1 MEEKDIIQST
11 NYGRDFMKSLFFTW
25 LTLCCSC
32 FVHAS
37 TTQKVFEKY
46 PNHYFVE
53 TGTWYGDGVQMALN
67 TGFQEVYS
75 IELAPHYYE
84 KAQKRF
90 LDQKNVHLYHGDSA
104 KILGQVI
111 STINGPITFWLDG
124 HCSLEDTAKG
134 ETMTP
139 LLSELEQIKQHPIK
153 THTILIDDIR
163 QTSTSAFDYT
173 TLEQIIAKLKEI
185 NPDYSLTFEDG
196 FVKNDILVAYIKN
209 KQ

>member
-1 MEEKDIIQST
+1 MNRYMRSLSFALVALFYSQSI
-11 NYGRDFMKSLFFTW
+11 
-25 LTLCCSC
+25 
-32 FVHAS
+32 HAS

-90 LDQKNVHLYHGDSA
+90 SNQWNIHLYQGDSA
-104 KILGQVI
+104 KILGNVI
-111 STINGPITFWLDG
+111 ANINESITFWLDG

-139 LLSELEQIKQHPIK
+139 LLSELELIKQHPIK

-163 QTSTSAFDYT
+163 QASTSAFDYT

-185 NPDYSLTFEDG
+185 NPNYSLTFEDG
-196 FVKNDILVAYIKN
+196 FVKNDVLVAYIKN
-209 KQ
+209 ENEN